1 MAAVGAAAVMRS
13 ERKNAEVLAGA
24 MLGRT
29 WWVASK
35 LPKVDRIEAAA
46 SRGKADG
53 CNPKLTG

>member
-29 WWVASK
+29 WWVAST
-35 LPKVDRIEAAA
+35 LPKVDRIEAGRITRQ
-46 SRGKADG
+46 SGW
-53 CNPKLTG
+53 L